1 MLIIS
6 LEDFVNNLL
15 FKNHENELK
24 SIDVFIQNMIKSSI
38 SHILDVLY
46 SWFSVNTGRD
56 YKNRSKSCFDWKRTE
71 ARIDFSR
78 ISLSAIMPWIALF
91 WVFNSTFSFR
101 SHMGLLGE
109 HLLVFF
115 WYFAFFYVFLCS
127 KQLFFT

>member
-56 YKNRSKSCFDWKRTE
+56 YKNRSKSCFD
-71 ARIDFSR
+71 
-78 ISLSAIMPWIALF
+78 
-91 WVFNSTFSFR
+91 
-101 SHMGLLGE
+101 
-109 HLLVFF
+109 
-115 WYFAFFYVFLCS
+115 
-127 KQLFFT
+127 